1 MRSGTENMP
10 GIAGFAAAAAWGDKQ
25 LREHLKKLHMLRD
38 HLLQRLQTDP
48 ALSEIQCNY
57 PQSALCAPH
66 ILSITLPHIK
76 SNTALNFLS
85 ARGIC
90 VSGGSACSSNHP
102 QISRTLLHFG
112 LDRNAADST
121 LRISFSPE
129 NTIDQLDRFADALR
143 EAVTTLIR
151 FS

>member
-1 MRSGTENMP
+1 
-10 GIAGFAAAAAWGDKQ
+10 
-25 LREHLKKLHMLRD
+25 MLRD

-48 ALSEIQCNY
+48 ALSEIQCNS

-121 LRISFSPE
+121 LLYLFFSRKHDRPGL
-129 NTIDQLDRFADALR
+129 IRFADALR